1 LSAPTVTRAAI
12 EAAAPIIRP
21 FVRETPVIEIAA
33 EDFGLSGLPIVFKLE
48 YLQASGTFKARGAF
62 YNLLTRHGPDTGVIA
77 ASGGNHGA
85 AVAYA
90 AQRLGRKAHI
100 FVPAIASPAKL
111 EKIRACGA
119 HVVVGG
125 AVYADALKASQEYAA
140 FSGDMQVH
148 AYDQAETLI
157 GQGTVGLELHGQAP
171 TAETIFVAVGGGG
184 LIGGIAAHYEG
195 DARIVGVEPERAPTL
210 ARALEAGQPV
220 DVTVSGIAADSLGAG
235 RIGSLAFSFA
245 QQFVAASVLVTDAE
259 IVDAERA
266 LWDVLRVVVEPGGA
280 AAFAALLSGRYQPRA
295 DERIAVVLCGAN
307 TSSVHFDPPP
317 V

>member
-184 LIGGIAAHYEG
+184 LIGGIAAQ
-195 DARIVGVEPERAPTL
+195 
-210 ARALEAGQPV
+210 ALEAGQPV